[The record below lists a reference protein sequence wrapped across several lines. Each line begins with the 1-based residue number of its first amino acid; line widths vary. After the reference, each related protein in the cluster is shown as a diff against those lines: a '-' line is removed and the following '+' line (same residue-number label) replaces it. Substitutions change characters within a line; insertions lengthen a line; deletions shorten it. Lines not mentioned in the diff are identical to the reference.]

1 MSSSKAIKTNA
12 AILQAA
18 REIVRTEGIERLSM
32 DHVAQQAGLSKGA
45 VMYHFPTKRALQA
58 ALIQDYA
65 EHMSSE
71 LHRNESAFK
80 GLPIETLLPGYVE
93 WFRSFAADN
102 HGWSSVGVQL
112 LGQQARDPELLKP
125 ISDWYDNLYSRIE
138 KLPAKQRSKMML
150 AIMALEGLFFVH
162 KFGVG
167 HMSPETRSDVL
178 KLILEMTGMEATI
191 RADSAEPASKDEN
204 KG

>member
-32 DHVAQQAGLSKGA
+32 DNVAHKAGLSKGA

-65 EHMSSE
+65 EHMNGE
-71 LHRNESAFK
+71 LHRNE
-80 GLPIETLLPGYVE
+80 GLFEGIPIETLLPGYVE
-93 WFRSFAADN
+93 WFRGFAADN

-138 KLPAKQRSKMML
+138 KLPAKQRGRMMM
-150 AIMALEGLFFVH
+150 AVMALEGLFFVH

-167 HMSPETRSDVL
+167 HMNPETRSDVL
-178 KLILEMTGMEATI
+178 RLILEMTGMDEVP
-191 RADSAEPASKDEN
+191 RAEVSDSGSTNEDKA
-204 KG
+204 